1 MLDITK
7 MLFDNAKATA
17 EKIDEDHVMLSIGGI
32 PVVYCEKL
40 DMFNA
45 AALCEEVS
53 NTMRIDKWFVGK
65 DANSYAERF
74 PDFAYTRR
82 KNTKN
87 APIAWGRY
95 IHRRL
100 FMRILGWAND
110 QVAFDLENG
119 IAYQRLLD
127 ERGFVYAVQP
137 KKCLRTNVHKAG
149 RTWQMK
155 QRISQYN
162 VGTKTHK
169 FIRVF
174 DMIESENQLLNE
186 LNLHPE
192 TFGKSTI
199 GDEYF
204 HCTKENMV
212 AALERVVQKIN
223 PEDDFTPY
231 ITLLSKPPPEGSRLA
246 KSGRFM
252 LILVCLVQ
260 S

>member
-1 MLDITK
+1 MLDVTK

-17 EKIDEDHVMLSIGGI
+17 EKIDEDHVMLKIGGI

-53 NTMRIDKWFVGK
+53 ATMRIDKWFVGE
-65 DANSYAERF
+65 DASSYAERF
-74 PDFAYTRR
+74 PNFHYTRR

-110 QVAFDLENG
+110 QAAFDLENG
-119 IAYQRLLD
+119 IPYKRIRD
-127 ERGFVYAVQP
+127 ERGFIYAVQP
-137 KKCLRTNVHKAG
+137 KRCLGTEVHKAG

-155 QRISQYN
+155 QRLGQYGG
-162 VGTKTHK
+162 GTIEHK
-169 FIRVF
+169 RIRVL

-192 TFGKSTI
+192 TFVKTTI

-204 HCTKENMV
+204 QCTKENMV
-212 AALERVVQKIN
+212 DALERVVQKIN
-223 PEDDFTPY
+223 PEADFTPY

-246 KSGRFM
+246 KTGRFM
-252 LILVCLVQ
+252 LI
-260 S
+260 